1 MDAILIVLLY
11 DLMGELNSTTIG
23 VVYLSF
29 TNLISV
35 ACLIIR
41 SRIPVLYGFGSVRL
55 SLTEVNYFFS
65 ECSSEGDM
73 VSLSFSVVVDV
84 FTVFGCNF

>member
-1 MDAILIVLLY
+1 MDAILIVLLP

-41 SRIPVLYGFGSVRL
+41 SRMSVLYGFGLVRL
-55 SLTEVNYFFS
+55 SLAEVRV
-65 ECSSEGDM
+65 SSLG
-73 VSLSFSVVVDV
+73 
-84 FTVFGCNF
+84 

>member
-1 MDAILIVLLY
+1 MDAILIVLLP

-29 TNLISV
+29 TNFISF

-41 SRIPVLYGFGSVRL
+41 SRMSVLYGFGLVRL
-55 SLTEVNYFFS
+55 SMTEVVV
-65 ECSSEGDM
+65 SSSG
-73 VSLSFSVVVDV
+73 
-84 FTVFGCNF
+84 